1 MPGVTTEQIEQ
12 AKEWDLLSYLKDKE
26 PWELIKKHPTDKEYR
41 TKTHDSLVISNGKWN
56 WTTRGIGGRTALDYL
71 IKVRDMPFV
80 EAVRTLCGDTA
91 PVLSQ
96 LVRPEPRPPGNHQ
109 GPLCCRKRSAV
120 QPPPYRICSAG
131 ALIRRS
137 SAGA

>member
-80 EAVRTLCGDTA
+80 AVSYTHLD
-91 PVLSQ
+91 VY
-96 LVRPEPRPPGNHQ
+96 
-109 GPLCCRKRSAV
+109 KRQV
-120 QPPPYRICSAG
+120 YI
-131 ALIRRS
+131 IEI
-137 SAGA
+137 